1 MCTAQRSQPVAPSRK
16 PQRLLRFFLFP
27 VFLLLL
33 TALGAFPVAVV
44 AASIDEPAKASKSE
58 AGKPAAHKAVVRG
71 RKHGATKLV
80 QKAAVKPEVVALPV
94 MLPQPPRPNWPMNDS
109 PMPASITWNAAGLRI
124 EANNASLKQILKE
137 VSTLTGSSVEGM
149 DTDERVYGVYG
160 PGSAREVLAKLFY
173 GSAYNLLLIGDSGQ
187 GTPRQIV
194 LARRDG
200 KPSGSAA
207 AKSATPDDDDDV
219 DVEPEEQQQPQGQ
232 PPQIRNS
239 NMGGPPQGEQF
250 TPQQQPNGP
259 Q

>member
-44 AASIDEPAKASKSE
+44 AASTDEPAKA
-58 AGKPAAHKAVVRG
+58 GKPTAHKAIIRS
-71 RKHGATKLV
+71 RKHSATKPTE
-80 QKAAVKPEVVALPV
+80 KAAVKPEVVALPV
-94 MLPQPPRPNWPMNDS
+94 LPPQPPRPNWPMNDR

-124 EANNASLKQILKE
+124 EANNASLEQILKE

-173 GSAYNLLLIGDSGQ
+173 GSAYNLLLVGDSGQ

-200 KPSGSAA
+200 KPSSKAT
-207 AKSATPDDDDDV
+207 AKPATPDDDDDV
-219 DVEPEEQQQPQGQ
+219 DVEPEEQPQQQQQQ
-232 PPQIRNS
+232 PPQIRNN
-239 NMGGPPQGEQF
+239 NMGGPPPDGQSGP
-250 TPQQQPNGP
+250 PQ
-259 Q
+259 